1 MVVRPFRTDLCYS
14 CDGRWCPTLPKV
26 FQASWENLLQKHVG
40 MRCFWGALPSLHHL
54 FWKILITS
62 LYLLMII
69 SQFLLQRQCNLL
81 SKQVADIVPAKRFG
95 LACVIVANKN
105 QMHLFCQIFWNIPS
119 SFVELISTCVPG
131 LGPAALERESA
142 NYNPW
147 IRPTYPLP
155 GFGMKVLL
163 EQSHTPL
170 FSYCLQSLT
179 ATKVELKSCHRD
191 CKACKNWPLTDAV
204 LHLWSCLEEGC

>member
-1 MVVRPFRTDLCYS
+1 MMSYFTQSVSSFLRESPTETCGHEMFLRCAALSPSSILKDFDYLTVFTNDYFPIFVTKTMQFTIKTSSWHSSSQEIWVSLCY
-14 CDGRWCPTLPKV
+14 CG
-26 FQASWENLLQKHVG
+26 
-40 MRCFWGALPSLHHL
+40 
-54 FWKILITS
+54 
-62 LYLLMII
+62 
-69 SQFLLQRQCNLL
+69 
-81 SKQVADIVPAKRFG
+81 
-95 LACVIVANKN
+95 KN

-170 FSYCLQSLT
+170 FSYCLRSLT
-179 ATKVELKSCHRD
+179 ATKVELNSCHRD